1 MKGLWGKTEA
11 IKEGCNYD
19 LEAGNGQRL
28 NRNEHSSSNK
38 LSIVLVKATLTFMI
52 TAVAIGYF
60 IAISRDANIFGTLQG
75 VDIANVT
82 NAPVLGKHFWPH
94 YIFMQRTSILLL
106 VLLEF
111 MDTTRPPKTI
121 LPDPLDLPN
130 WGPKWF
136 ANQ

>member
-1 MKGLWGKTEA
+1 MFQDLEA
-11 IKEGCNYD
+11 IKEGCNCD
-19 LEAGNGQRL
+19 IEAGNGQRL

-38 LSIVLVKATLTFMI
+38 LSRVLVKATLTFMI

-82 NAPVLGKHFWPH
+82 PVLGKHFWPH
-94 YIFMQRTSILLL
+94 YISIQRTSILLL

-111 MDTTRPPKTI
+111 MDTTRPPKTTTI
-121 LPDPLDLPN
+121 IN
-130 WGPKWF
+130 HVCVQSKF
-136 ANQ
+136 CY